1 MSFFIKR
8 IEKIDISQIKFLDWH
23 CRSTNPFRPTAEL
36 FVSIFHSFE
45 AGIANA
51 ISSFKW
57 MKNNVIF
64 EKNKHLLI
72 TLFD

>member
-1 MSFFIKR
+1 MRLK
-8 IEKIDISQIKFLDWH
+8 KVIDIDFQDNQCIMQTHQYVNS
-23 CRSTNPFRPTAEL
+23 CTAEL

-57 MKNNVIF
+57 MKTSIIY
-64 EKNKHLLI
+64 K
-72 TLFD
+72 T